1 MSTNTQSKPRSIK
14 ERGCELLAFAHKQLD
29 HGGSGVDLFLA
40 LFGSRGKARMLFPT
54 RKEWLAF
61 ERSEENKELQ
71 KLIENLPTSHQR
83 ALNGDFA
90 VTLHLPKSLHSALI
104 KEAAAEGV
112 SLDQLCLS
120 KLVAQLRELV

>member
-1 MSTNTQSKPRSIK
+1 
-14 ERGCELLAFAHKQLD
+14 
-29 HGGSGVDLFLA
+29 
-40 LFGSRGKARMLFPT
+40 MLFPT
-54 RKEWLAF
+54 KKDWLAF

-71 KLIENLPTSHQR
+71 KLIETLPTSSQPNS
-83 ALNGDFA
+83 NGDLA
-90 VTLHLPKSLHSALI
+90 LTLRLPRSLHSALL

>member
-1 MSTNTQSKPRSIK
+1 MSANTQSRSRSIK
-14 ERGCELLAFAHKQLD
+14 ERGCQLLAFARKQLD
-29 HGGSGVDLFLA
+29 HGSSGFDLFLA

-54 RKEWLAF
+54 KKEWLAF
-61 ERSEENKELQ
+61 ERSDENKELQ
-71 KLIENLPTSHQR
+71 KLIENLPTSNQL

-90 VTLHLPKSLHSALI
+90 LTLRLPKSVHTALT